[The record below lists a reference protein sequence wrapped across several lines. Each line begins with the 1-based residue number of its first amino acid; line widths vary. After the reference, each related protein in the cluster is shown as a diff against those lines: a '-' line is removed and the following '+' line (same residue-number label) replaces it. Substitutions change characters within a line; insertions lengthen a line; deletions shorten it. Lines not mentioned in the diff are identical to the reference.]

1 MELFNIVTDKTKLR
15 KKCEEVETPVNKET
29 KTTLLKMIE
38 YLKASQDDE
47 IAQKYDIRP
56 GVGLAANQIG
66 INKRFL
72 AIYLIDEKGN
82 EVVYGLVNPNIISYS
97 VQECYLA
104 NGEGCLSV
112 KKDVPGYVYRHYK
125 ISVKAY
131 DVIEDKVITIKARG
145 FLAIVLQHEID
156 HLNGLL
162 YIDHIDQNNPY
173 KEKEGAIAI

>member
-1 MELFNIVTDKTKLR
+1 MALYNIVTDKTKLR
-15 KKCEEVETPVNKET
+15 KKCEEVKLPLNEET
-29 KTTLLKMIE
+29 KTTLLKMID
-38 YLKASQDDE
+38 YLKASQDEE
-47 IAQKYDIRP
+47 IAEKYDIRP
-56 GVGLAANQIG
+56 GVGLADNQIG
-66 INKRFL
+66 INKRML
-72 AIYLIDEKGN
+72 AIYLIDEKGK
-82 EVVYGLVNPNIISYS
+82 EIEYGLVNPNIISYS

-131 DVIEDKVITIKARG
+131 DVVEDKEIVIKARG

-162 YIDHIDQNNPY
+162 YTDHIDATDPY
-173 KEKEGAIAI
+173 KEKDGAIAI